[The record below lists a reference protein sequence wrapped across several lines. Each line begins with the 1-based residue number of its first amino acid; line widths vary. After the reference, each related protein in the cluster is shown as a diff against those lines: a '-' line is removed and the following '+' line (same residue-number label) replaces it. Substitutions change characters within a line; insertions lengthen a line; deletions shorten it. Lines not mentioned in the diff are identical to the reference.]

1 MMKYVVE
8 KSDLVGQIKNFALE
22 LVQEMVDEQIRQGNC
37 ADVTIFQKNRCANKD
52 EFGFNW
58 IGSEKG
64 SDYWSGFIF
73 RYVSFDSE
81 QKESEKEKDIQ
92 YKNTQSDV
100 IKKSAVLIAN
110 SIKNLCEVI
119 IDCSANDDKEQNYG
133 LLNRSFESY
142 FDEFNKK

>member
-1 MMKYVVE
+1 MRYVVE
-8 KSDLVGQIKNFALE
+8 KSDLVGQIRSVTLE
-22 LVQEMVDEQIRQGNC
+22 IVQEMVDEQIRQGNC
-37 ADVTIFQKNRCANKD
+37 ADVTIFQEKRCANKN
-52 EFGFNW
+52 EFGFDW

-64 SDYWSGFIF
+64 NDYWADLMISAI
-73 RYVSFDSE
+73 SFDSK

-92 YKNTQSDV
+92 YENTQSDV

-133 LLNRSFESY
+133 LLNRSFKSY
-142 FDEFNKK
+142 FEEFNKK